1 MHLIK
6 KKIAGKELPAELPL
20 SLIPP
25 GLRPAQPAAPGAF
38 VSLACCTC
46 RERVNAA
53 DAEML

>member
-20 SLIPP
+20 SLIPL

-46 RERVNAA
+46 RERVNA